1 MSPSQQKKLQE
12 LSLIFSQ
19 GKASPKQIQQLSELL
34 AQINRVYEQ
43 TINQE
48 PRIAEP
54 RLPQL
59 NIILAL
65 APDFYALSKV
75 SIEFSYYFKTTSK
88 CDIAS

>member
-54 RLPQL
+54 RLP
-59 NIILAL
+59 
-65 APDFYALSKV
+65 
-75 SIEFSYYFKTTSK
+75 
-88 CDIAS
+88 

>member
-48 PRIAEP
+48 PCIAEP
-54 RLPQL
+54 RLP
-59 NIILAL
+59 
-65 APDFYALSKV
+65 
-75 SIEFSYYFKTTSK
+75 
-88 CDIAS
+88 